1 MKQCIHTYKIENM
14 PLQPSTI
21 YSCPWQMSQ
30 SAFFSSKT
38 FCVVIFWYS
47 LFQALRKPLLSPVSS
62 RFTFVFPLSQ
72 FSGPN
77 YLVAWNR
84 LILIGNRVRVKSLGM
99 ALGLTNARSPGS
111 AKFANAPPRDWQG
124 GQIPR
129 SSPGGMEGAGAG
141 GIDWC
146 IIFVCGSETGLQA
159 SEREKTRG

>member
-1 MKQCIHTYKIENM
+1 M

-111 AKFANAPPRDWQG
+111 AKFANAP
-124 GQIPR
+124 
-129 SSPGGMEGAGAG
+129 SPGLTRRANSPQQPGGDGGGGRRWNWLMHYFCLRIGDWFASVGTWKNTWVNACLNAG
-141 GIDWC
+141 
-146 IIFVCGSETGLQA
+146 QA
-159 SEREKTRG
+159 Y